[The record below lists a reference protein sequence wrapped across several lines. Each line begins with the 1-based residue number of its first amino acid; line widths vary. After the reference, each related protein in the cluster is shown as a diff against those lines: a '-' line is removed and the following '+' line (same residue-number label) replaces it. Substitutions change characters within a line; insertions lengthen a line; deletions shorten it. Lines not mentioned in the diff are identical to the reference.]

1 MNRKELIKKI
11 VKTKK
16 KSTAIRFIWSDGT
29 ETIKGEGEP
38 VATIQFTKGVKG
50 EDEIN
55 NIK

>member
-16 KSTAIRFIWSDGT
+16 KSTAIRFIWSDGR

-38 VATIQFTKGVKG
+38 IATIQFTKGVKG
-50 EDEIN
+50 EAEN
-55 NIK
+55 